1 MKPLYFEK
9 SKTIWTKNNT
19 PLVTKKTLHNTYV
32 EKSFFLSFSANL
44 RLQNQNWSSCD
55 SLRRTS
61 FWVKLCAW
69 PIIHLFHVWLQRTE
83 CTMSIKSHLLIMPF
97 IHFYWKTLLEYVM
110 LFFSIFY
117 ILLYARVP
125 KVLWELSWVE
135 LKMLK
140 RVWCMKYI
148 IEKTVIAKQT
158 FGKK

>member
-1 MKPLYFEK
+1 
-9 SKTIWTKNNT
+9 
-19 PLVTKKTLHNTYV
+19 
-32 EKSFFLSFSANL
+32 
-44 RLQNQNWSSCD
+44 
-55 SLRRTS
+55 
-61 FWVKLCAW
+61 
-69 PIIHLFHVWLQRTE
+69 
-83 CTMSIKSHLLIMPF
+83 MPF